1 MLAIVVGLGC
11 VVSASANV
19 PCDEHGAASM
29 GIFTIWLVATGCIK
43 VVPVAEGL
51 ELGGVALRVD
61 VLCREA
67 PRSLMRSAVASLKDV
82 PPFLPYVR
90 KVLPC

>member
-19 PCDEHGAASM
+19 PRDELGSASM
-29 GIFTIWLVATGCIK
+29 GIFTIWLVATGCII
-43 VVPVAEGL
+43 VVPGAEGL
-51 ELGGVALRVD
+51 RLGDVALRVD
-61 VLCREA
+61 VLCRDA
-67 PRSLMRSAVASLKDV
+67 LRSLMRSAMASLRDV